1 MFIVYQILKKKEKAT
16 TEKSDVEAKE
26 EAEEDGGTKAK
37 NRSIKMGLTGVFL
50 VYTFVSQV
58 ST

>member
-1 MFIVYQILKKKEKAT
+1 MFIVYQILKKKEKST
-16 TEKSDVEAKE
+16 TQKSDVEAE
-26 EAEEDGGTKAK
+26 EETKEDGGTNAK